1 MASNY
6 PPGVTGFEPQIAG
19 YDSSEDVDH
28 REASCQNDECVEFD
42 ITDEREIVLKKEY
55 GSHNV
60 VFEYWTYTC
69 PVCKTSADF
78 EREYE
83 DDGYDG

>member
-19 YDSSEDVDH
+19 YDENEFEDA
-28 REASCQNDECVEFD
+28 REASCQNDECSEFD
-42 ITDEREIVLKKEY
+42 IVEERMLDVTRWY
-55 GSHNV
+55 THGTV
-60 VFEYWTYTC
+60 VNEQWEYTC
-69 PVCKTSADF
+69 PKCGDKSSY
-78 EREYE
+78 ESEYE

>member
-1 MASNY
+1 MSSNY

-19 YDSSEDVDH
+19 YDSKESVDH

-42 ITDEREIVLKKEY
+42 DVKEREIVLTKEY
-55 GSHNV
+55 ASHNV
-60 VFEYWTYTC
+60 VFENWSWACPTC
-69 PVCKTSADF
+69 GLSSDF

>member
-19 YDSSEDVDH
+19 YDSSEDIDH

-42 ITDEREIVLKKEY
+42 NMEAGTQCLSTGPTPAPSARQVLTT
-55 GSHNV
+55 NV
-60 VFEYWTYTC
+60 NTKMMDMMVEWKGTH
-69 PVCKTSADF
+69 
-78 EREYE
+78 
-83 DDGYDG
+83 YDSN